1 MKVSFPLS
9 LKVSL
14 WLLANLLLLATA
26 AGAFYVSQFGFGWNS
41 LTRGA
46 LGERLQGIGDSIAS
60 DLNVEP
66 EGVRPAIL
74 GSRSAKY
81 GAEFFLFRNDGVQL
95 AGHAVELPAPVRDEL
110 RKGFLRGEEPPGGPG
125 PRPPRP
131 RPTRAD
137 GPPDG
142 RPPFDDRG
150 PPEDRPPPPGR
161 PAPKGRPP
169 GSPRMSEGRF
179 VFRTAEPA
187 ATWIGLRV
195 PVPTDFGRPAAGTVI
210 IRASSLFAVG
220 RLLHAGPWLAI
231 AVGALVLSVL
241 FWLPLVGSITRSLT
255 RLNRATEHI
264 AEGHFDTRVDLRRRD
279 ELGHLGHS
287 VNRMAER
294 LDTLVNGQKRFLGDV
309 AHELGSPLGRLQV
322 ATEILETRADP
333 ALRENIAD
341 VREEVEHMATLV
353 NELLA
358 FTKAGLRPR
367 DTDLTAVALAPL
379 VQEALAREQG
389 TDRVTLSVPAELTAR
404 ADAALLSRAIG
415 NLIRNAL
422 RYTAPTDAIRVTA
435 TREGAH
441 LSLVVDDEGPGV
453 PPEAVARL
461 GEPFYRPETARSRES
476 GGAGLGLAIVRSSV
490 AACGGE
496 VVFSNRTPHGFRAE
510 LRLPPA

>member
-1 MKVSFPLS
+1 MKVTFPLS

-14 WLLANLLLLATA
+14 WLLANLLLLAA
-26 AGAFYVSQFGFGWNS
+26 AGGAFYVSQFGVGWES

-74 GSRSAKY
+74 GSRAQKY
-81 GAEFFLFRNDGVQL
+81 GADFFLFRNDGTQI
-95 AGHAVELPAPVRDEL
+95 AGEKITLPTPVHDEL
-110 RKGFLRGEEPPGGPG
+110 RKGFLRGGGEGPPGPPGPG
-125 PRPPRP
+125 GRPSRPRPPRGEGP
-131 RPTRAD
+131 PEGRPFFDD
-137 GPPDG
+137 GP
-142 RPPFDDRG
+142 
-150 PPEDRPPPPGR
+150 PPEDRPP
-161 PAPKGRPP
+161 ASRPP
-169 GSPRMSEGRF
+169 GGQRMGEGRF
-179 VFRTAEPA
+179 VFHSTETA

-195 PVPTDFGRPAAGTVI
+195 PVPSDFGRPIPGTVI
-210 IRASSLFAVG
+210 IRAPSLYIVG

-231 AVGALVLSVL
+231 AASALILSIL
-241 FWLPLVGSITRSLT
+241 FWLPLVGSITRSLA
-255 RLNRATEHI
+255 RLNRATERI
-264 AEGHFDTRVDLRRRD
+264 AEGHFDTRVALARRD

-333 ALRENIAD
+333 ALREHVAD
-341 VREEVEHMATLV
+341 VREEVVQMAALV

-358 FTKAGLRPR
+358 FTQAGLRPR
-367 DTDLTAVALAPL
+367 DAELAAVELAPL
-379 VQEALAREQG
+379 VHEALAREQA
-389 TDRVTLSVPAELTAR
+389 TDRVSVSLAGDYTVR
-404 ADAALLSRAIG
+404 ADALLLSRAIG
-415 NLIRNAL
+415 NLVRNAL
-422 RYTAPTDAIRVTA
+422 RYTAAADTIRLTA
-435 TREGAH
+435 TRTGPHVA
-441 LSLVVDDEGPGV
+441 LLVEDEGPGV
-453 PPEAVARL
+453 PPEALARL

-496 VVFSNRTPHGFRAE
+496 VVFANRTPHGFRAE
-510 LRLPPA
+510 LRLLPA